1 MNKTFHFVVV
11 VVHDMF
17 YRGVGEERIHVGC
30 LVSALALGGLIAFSL
45 SLERERERERRELAW
60 HRGVAP

>member
-1 MNKTFHFVVV
+1 
-11 VVHDMF
+11 MF